1 MPNEKILQ
9 DKEDGLTIGFTVT
22 KPDFVR
28 EANLK
33 KKKAGQPRE
42 NALGQVVDAVT
53 TAMSASGLV
62 SVSVLVSVSMR

>member
-1 MPNEKILQ
+1 MPIVWLYDCIPNEKILQ

-42 NALGQVVDAVT
+42 NALGQVVDAIAVSM
-53 TAMSASGLV
+53 AMSI
-62 SVSVLVSVSMR
+62 

>member
-1 MPNEKILQ
+1 MPIVWLYDCIPNEKILQ
-9 DKEDGLTIGFTVT
+9 DKDDGLTIGFTVT

-42 NALGQVVDAVT
+42 NALGQVVDA
-53 TAMSASGLV
+53 TAMS
-62 SVSVLVSVSMR
+62 VSVSMR